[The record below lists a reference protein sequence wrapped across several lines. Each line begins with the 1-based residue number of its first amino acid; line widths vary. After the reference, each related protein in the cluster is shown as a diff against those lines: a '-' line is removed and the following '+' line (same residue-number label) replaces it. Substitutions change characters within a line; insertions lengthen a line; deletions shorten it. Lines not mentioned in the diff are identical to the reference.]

1 MKLYVALSILDR
13 EEWSG
18 STVCSAAAGAFELVL
33 RNCLRNEGGEG
44 KIAAHAS
51 LYFTG
56 ADEQMQ
62 MQNKLFYRG
71 GEWTGPKEDFFL
83 DILYDEPNTVSY
95 ASDPASWYA
104 RWVRGGGTIVQLY
117 EVLDVDD
124 EQIRAAHRATLDL
137 MASGRAY
144 DPTLN
149 INSLFPCVEVP
160 CGCFFC
166 CCQCWAWKECKCCV
180 LQGITCVSAVLTALA
195 ATRGAS
201 ENGAEHALGIN
212 RRATLAGRLPR
223 EMVIELVQA
232 GVVSG
237 VPMRLEIARAVRPSS
252 MERF

>member
-56 ADEQMQ
+56 ADEQMK

-71 GEWTGPKEDFFL
+71 GWTGPKEDFFL

-104 RWVRGGGTIVQLY
+104 RWKAGTVVKLY
-117 EVLDVDD
+117 EVIDVDD
-124 EQIRAAHRATLDL
+124 DQVRAAHRAVLDL

-149 INSLFPCVEVP
+149 INSLFARECVEVP
-160 CGCFFC
+160 CGCCFC

-180 LQGITCVSAVLTALA
+180 IRGITCISGVLVGLA

-201 ENGAEHALGIN
+201 ENDAERALGLAS
-212 RRATLAGRLPR
+212 RATLAARLPR
-223 EMVIELVQA
+223 DMVEELIRA
-232 GVVSG
+232 DVVS
-237 VPMRLEIARAVRPSS
+237 VFPVRLEVARAFGPSQ